1 MKMKLSD
8 LLEQLHNLQ
17 SALGEDTDPEIRLAT
32 QPHYPHQYG
41 LSHVRLIHTNEEYL
55 EDLRVGMKL
64 EDNPETLREMQ
75 AEFDKL
81 TAINDP
87 ILYFV
92 EGPYI
97 GYGSP
102 KLWEEE

>member
-1 MKMKLSD
+1 MKLSD

-17 SALGEDTDPEIRLAT
+17 ASLDEDPEIRLAT

-64 EDNPETLREMQ
+64 EDNPETLREMK